1 MIRWIAAGKRSTS
14 DVVVDVVVVVARTVV
29 VDWPLRVVVVVV
41 IARRAMV
48 VVVARRSGVSATV
61 VVVKIV
67 VVEVSMIVEVVEV
80 GSIVVVV
87 GPATT
92 TGAIGVTASMLDS
105 APVPTPL
112 IARILTWY
120 STPLVSPAMFNGD
133 VTEPV
138 GHGVHVVPLSV
149 EYSWLV
155 SADPPAFPDVNSTE
169 IARSLAVSWV
179 MVGAYGKTAEIS
191 KDCVTS
197 VAALKFAEEPREA
210 VNVHVPEKTMVTVV
224 PDTVH
229 TLVVDEASVTASPEV
244 DVGPT
249 VNVDVE
255 KLRSAGSAKVIVW
268 LALVTVMVM
277 VLDVASRKFPCAALV
292 AVTSQVPAAVP
303 VSVEPEMEQE
313 PVPSTAVKVT
323 APVPSPPDVDSV
335 VEVP

>member
-1 MIRWIAAGKRSTS
+1 M
-14 DVVVDVVVVVARTVV
+14 
-29 VDWPLRVVVVVV
+29 
-41 IARRAMV
+41 
-48 VVVARRSGVSATV
+48 
-61 VVVKIV
+61 
-67 VVEVSMIVEVVEV
+67 
-80 GSIVVVV
+80 
-87 GPATT
+87 
-92 TGAIGVTASMLDS
+92 
-105 APVPTPL
+105 
-112 IARILTWY
+112 
-120 STPLVSPAMFNGD
+120 
-133 VTEPV
+133 
-138 GHGVHVVPLSV
+138 
-149 EYSWLV
+149 
-155 SADPPAFPDVNSTE
+155 
-169 IARSLAVSWV
+169 
-179 MVGAYGKTAEIS
+179 
-191 KDCVTS
+191 TS

-229 TLVVDEASVTASPEV
+229 TLVVDEARVTASPED

-277 VLDVASRKFPCAALV
+277 VLDVASRKFPYAALV